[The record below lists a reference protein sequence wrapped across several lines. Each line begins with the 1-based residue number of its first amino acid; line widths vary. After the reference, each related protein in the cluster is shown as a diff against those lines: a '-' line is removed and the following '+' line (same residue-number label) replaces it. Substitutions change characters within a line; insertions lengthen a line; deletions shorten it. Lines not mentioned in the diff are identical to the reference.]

1 MQVLTVVCLVVLL
14 CLASG
19 QMTFTD
25 QWTKKRAML
34 HKQQFPMVTPEEP
47 NCPSERVQDV
57 FDQLDRLQKA
67 QQRLVEYLASCA
79 YPVSS
84 SAQNGQE
91 IVEKSQ
97 H

>member
-1 MQVLTVVCLVVLL
+1 MQLFAMLCFVMLL
-14 CLASG
+14 AFSAG

-34 HKQQFPMVTPEEP
+34 HKSQFPVVTPEEP
-47 NCPSERVQDV
+47 ACPSDRVQEV

-67 QQRLVEYLASCA
+67 QQRLTEYLASCA
-79 YPVSS
+79 YPV
-84 SAQNGQE
+84 APAPQP
-91 IVEKSQ
+91 KD